1 VSHTTIYIIYIEGDK
16 YIYIYMYACIYVDR
30 SGVVSVYNSL
40 VLTVGGV
47 YKYALIDDDDVTP
60 QWR

>member
-1 VSHTTIYIIYIEGDK
+1 
-16 YIYIYMYACIYVDR
+16 MYACIYVDR